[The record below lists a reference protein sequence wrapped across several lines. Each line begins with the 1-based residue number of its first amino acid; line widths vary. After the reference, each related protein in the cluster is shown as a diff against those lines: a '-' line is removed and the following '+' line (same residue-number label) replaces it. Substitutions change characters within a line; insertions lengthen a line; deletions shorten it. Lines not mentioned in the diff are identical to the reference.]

1 MEEKK
6 QETVEIIEEKGFFG
20 KVKDFAVKH
29 KSKLIKGAVGAGL
42 LIAGY
47 QAGKRNAF
55 TDFEEVNDY
64 DKLESGLNDSPFYE
78 DDTEEVESEVKSEEK

>member
-1 MEEKK
+1 MEEKQ
-6 QETVEIIEEKGFFG
+6 QETVEIIEEKGFLG

-47 QAGKRNAF
+47 QAGKREVF
-55 TDFEEVNDY
+55 TEFKEVDEY
-64 DKLESGLNDSPFYE
+64 DKLESGLDEGPFYDE
-78 DDTEEVESEVKSEEK
+78 DTEIVESEEESEEE